1 VTPLSFDQARACV
14 LERVRAAGVRGPT
27 EMVPL
32 AEAAG
37 RVLAGEVRADRDYPP
52 QARSTRDGF
61 AVRAA
66 EFAIGPG
73 EAAEI
78 MTGAP
83 LPAGADAVIMVEHV
97 ERAGERVRANRPG
110 VADTAT
116 RMSASV
122 LGFRNSMPDP
132 RVTSLGHLTTWA
144 FSRGAP
150 FAPPAATPR

>member
-14 LERVRAAGVRGPT
+14 LERVRAAGVRGVT

-37 RVLAGEVRADRDYPP
+37 RVPAGEVRADRDYPP

-61 AVRAA
+61 AVRVADLPGDLRLVGEIRAGQAA

-78 MTGAP
+78 MTGAA
-83 LPAGADAVIMVEHV
+83 LPHGADAVIMVEHA
-97 ERAGERVRANRPG
+97 ERAGESVRSQQRVNAGDFINP
-110 VADTAT
+110 
-116 RMSASV
+116 
-122 LGFRNSMPDP
+122 
-132 RVTSLGHLTTWA
+132 
-144 FSRGAP
+144 
-150 FAPPAATPR
+150 